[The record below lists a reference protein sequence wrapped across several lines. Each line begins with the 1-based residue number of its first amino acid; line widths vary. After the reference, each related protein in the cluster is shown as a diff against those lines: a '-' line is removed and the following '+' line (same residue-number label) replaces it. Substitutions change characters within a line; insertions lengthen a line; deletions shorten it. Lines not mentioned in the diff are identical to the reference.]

1 MSTWQV
7 YCAYKNRNKILITL
21 IWCLISAVS
30 LPFIAK
36 IPLAL
41 AMSKAGG
48 YDNNHPREQQANLKG
63 FGARALAAH
72 QNAFESLIIFSAA
85 ILLAIATN
93 TTSETI
99 QLLAMVHIGSRVFY
113 NVLYLLNVGVLR
125 SLSWAVAIGCSF
137 AIIWQCIP
145 N

>member
-1 MSTWQV
+1 M
-7 YCAYKNRNKILITL
+7 ITL
-21 IWCLISAVS
+21 IWCLFIAAL

-41 AMSKAGG
+41 AMNKAGG

-85 ILLAIATN
+85 VLLAIATN

-99 QLLAMVHIGSRVFY
+99 QLLAMVHIGARVIY
-113 NVLYLLNVGVLR
+113 NVLYLINVGVLR
-125 SLSWAVAIGCSF
+125 SLSWAIAIGSSF